1 MMLSNITIKK
11 ILHNI
16 LLGILVF
23 LFLPFYSEAQVS
35 TEALH
40 IGEVVEF
47 NAYSAFVSGNTP
59 GMCLLATF
67 YSVTPTNV
75 RARTAPY
82 STIDNPVWTYGVHV
96 PGVGPL
102 ETAIDM
108 SIGSN
113 LQPATKYIV
122 QFVEVASDGT
132 YHIITPQ
139 NQTDDITTICTPNAD
154 GTSNSSCQ
162 PSTPVV
168 SNCSPAGVN
177 QALQA
182 SGENILGTASIENI
196 SPNQNGVSFV
206 VDTSNLDSGLTFPI
220 VYSSDP
226 QVVNPDFTGPVQTLL
241 FTTNGGN
248 VPLEISG
255 LQNNTTYYLTIM
267 NTGGSIIINTDSN
280 LSYESFTTGA
290 QGGGNGTGGGSN
302 GVTGSGVAGTI
313 NINIDGTFG
322 TSELQGE
329 NIEQGFTQCGYGD
342 TYDCGFNELLATI
355 DRIIKFMLY
364 VVVLPLAA
372 IMFAWSGIKLIIA
385 KSQGKQAA
393 LSEAKSL
400 FGQVLLGIVFAMGAW
415 VIVKFILVILG
426 YTDASGLL
434 TQILGIST
442 Q

>member
-1 MMLSNITIKK
+1 MTLSNITIKK

-16 LLGILVF
+16 LLGILLF

-47 NAYSAFVSGNTP
+47 NAYSGFVSGNTP

-67 YSVTPTNV
+67 YSTTPTNV

-82 STIDNPVWTYGVHV
+82 STIDNPVWTYGTHTPSVE
-96 PGVGPL
+96 PL
-102 ETAIDM
+102 ETAINM
-108 SIGSN
+108 SIGNN

-154 GTSNSSCQ
+154 GTISSSCQ

-168 SNCSPAGVN
+168 SNCSPTGVN
-177 QALQA
+177 QALQT
-182 SGENILGTASIENI
+182 SGQNIPGTASIENI
-196 SPNQNGVSFV
+196 LPSQNSVSFV
-206 VDTSNLDSGLTFPI
+206 VDTSSLDSGLTFPV
-220 VYSSDP
+220 VYSSNS
-226 QVVNPDFTGPVQTLL
+226 QVVNPNFTGPVQTLL

-267 NTGGSIIINTDSN
+267 NSGGSIIINTDSN
-280 LSYESFTTGA
+280 LPYESFTTGV
-290 QGGGNGTGGGSN
+290 QSNGNGAGSN
-302 GVTGSGVAGTI
+302 GITGSGVAGTI

-322 TSELQGE
+322 VSELQGE
-329 NIEQGFTQCGYGD
+329 NIEQGFTQCGYGEI
-342 TYDCGFNELLATI
+342 YDCDFNQLLETI

-364 VVVLPLAA
+364 VIILPLAA

-385 KSQGKQAA
+385 RSQGKQAA

-426 YTDASGLL
+426 YTDASGVI
-434 TQILGIST
+434 TQILGI
-442 Q
+442 

>member
-1 MMLSNITIKK
+1 MLSNITIKK

-96 PGVGPL
+96 PSVGPL

-139 NQTDDITTICTPNAD
+139 NQTDDITTICTPNDD
-154 GTSNSSCQ
+154 GTVSSSCQ

-182 SGENILGTASIENI
+182 SGENIPGTASIENI

-206 VDTSNLDSGLTFPI
+206 VDTSNLDSGLTFPV

-267 NTGGSIIINTDSN
+267 NTGGSIIINTNSN
-280 LSYESFTTGA
+280 LPYESFTTGA
-290 QGGGNGTGGGSN
+290 QSNGTGSDSN
-302 GVTGSGVAGTI
+302 GVTGLGVAGTI
-313 NINIDGTFG
+313 NVNLNGDFG
-322 TSELQGE
+322 STA
-329 NIEQGFTQCGYGD
+329 IEQEVQDGFTQCGYED
-342 TYDCGFNELLATI
+342 VYDCGFNELLATI